1 MELLIRGLAPIALI
15 GLIMGAVITRDVW
28 RKRRRSSDKTSLGVV
43 YIWEAR
49 LTIKSGWKELAK
61 GDPAARAR
69 AFGHFTEAW
78 VWLNSERKYGS
89 KRRRLIIARL
99 MENAELG
106 QEQARP
112 QPAAA

>member
-1 MELLIRGLAPIALI
+1 MHPVIAWDI
-15 GLIMGAVITRDVW
+15 W
-28 RKRRRSSDKTSLGVV
+28 RKRRRPSEKTSLGVV

-49 LTIKSGWKELAK
+49 LVIKSGWTELAK

-78 VWLNSERKYGS
+78 VWLNGERKHGS
-89 KRRRLIIARL
+89 KRRRLLIARL

-112 QPAAA
+112 TPADA